1 MGNIS
6 VRLPEA
12 LLEALEQEARHQ
24 KAQRSELIRT
34 AVTEY
39 LKRSEQDRFLAD
51 MVQEARAAYQD
62 SSIRREALDTIA
74 DFDAIEADGDE
85 PDWWR

>member
-1 MGNIS
+1 MSNIS

-12 LLEALEQEARHQ
+12 LLEALEQEARRQ

-51 MVQEARAAYQD
+51 MVKEARAAYQD
-62 SSIRREALDTIA
+62 PAIRREALDTIA
-74 DFDAIEADGDE
+74 DFDAIEADDDE
-85 PDWWR
+85 PDWWK